1 MNKLWGFFKK
11 EIIGLLR
18 DPVLLV
24 AVMVMPEIGRAHV

>member
-24 AVMVMPEIGRAHV
+24 AVMLWPRFS